1 MQSDILKR
9 LEELRTLIAELDQK
23 KAQACQE
30 IEELEAQ
37 LEAEKLKESLEII
50 GIKPTKGDCY
60 VQKLIQCGKPT
71 CQCAKGGKLH
81 GPYWYLSKKKQG
93 KTTWKYIGKDL
104 PVEAL

>member
-9 LEELRTLIAELDQK
+9 LEELMSLIAELDQK

-30 IEELEAQ
+30 LEELESQ
-37 LEAEKLKESLEII
+37 LEAEKFTENPEII
-50 GIKPTKGDCY
+50 EVKPTKGGCY

-104 PVEAL
+104 SIEAQ